1 MAKIG
6 LTEGFTLIPKGTH
19 VFQIVE
25 VNYKED
31 FGKMEVTMQL
41 ATGQKHVERFSLLNK
56 DGEPNQGGLNAFSYF
71 AKTALDDFS
80 LQEIDEQD
88 LVGCFIRCEV
98 DHEEVESNRTPG
110 KYLKFVRLGDKE
122 PADGFDEAPEAPRTA
137 SKVADDKLSTP
148 APKTS
153 QKGAQSVT
161 EGAKKKAP
169 FDLNSILG

>member
-6 LTEGFTLIPKGTH
+6 LTEGFSLIPKGTH

-41 ATGQKHVERFSLLNK
+41 ATGQKHVERFFLLNK
-56 DGEPNQGGLNAFSYF
+56 DGEPNEGGLNAFSYF
-71 AKTALDDFS
+71 AKTALNDFT
-80 LQEIDEQD
+80 LAEIDEQD

-110 KYLKFVRLGDKE
+110 KMLKFVRLGDKE
-122 PADGFDEAPEAPRTA
+122 PADGFDSP
-137 SKVADDKLSTP
+137 VAVPKSAKAEEPAP
-148 APKTS
+148 APKAAQAS
-153 QKGAQSVT
+153 AQKPQT
-161 EGAKKKAP
+161 KK